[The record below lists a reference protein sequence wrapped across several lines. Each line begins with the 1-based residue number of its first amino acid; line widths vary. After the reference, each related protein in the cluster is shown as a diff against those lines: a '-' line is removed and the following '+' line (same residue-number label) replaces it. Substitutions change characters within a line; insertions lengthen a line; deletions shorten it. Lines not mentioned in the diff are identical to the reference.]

1 MTHLT
6 PTAAHTGVQLY
17 RGIRYAQPPI
27 GALRFAPP
35 VAHGTDGHAATGH
48 TGIAPQSP
56 SRLRNVMG
64 DFADPQ
70 SEDCLNLSVWT
81 PAADHARRPVLFWIH
96 GGAFMSGAG
105 ALGWYDG
112 SHLSAEGDLVVV
124 SPNYRLGALG
134 FLHQAGLSDGNLG
147 LLDLELALQ
156 WVRLNIH
163 RYGGD
168 PDRITVMGQSA
179 GAWSAALMVA
189 RMKAEAPSI
198 HQLILQS
205 GPLGVSPALPESATV
220 MAQAFLHALA
230 PGATRAQALQHARAA
245 SVPAILEAQGA
256 AIRAIGN
263 SLTPPGHP
271 GLPFGPVA
279 DGRVVPGLADYRA
292 YLAQAA
298 GRVPVLVGW
307 TRDEMS
313 AFQAADPG
321 SAEDRANAAT
331 ARAVFET
338 PSRQWASQARRA
350 GRPAYAFSFDWAP
363 SDSRFGAC
371 HCIELPFVFGSQA
384 AFAGAPMLGDEP
396 AVSIDNLSRRVRAA
410 WLAFVR
416 HGDPNAAGPQG
427 LPDWPLVADFDGPVM
442 HIDTRCHVSAP
453 RTQPARSTPVPST
466 LSIPRSSPP

>member
-1 MTHLT
+1 MTYHT
-6 PTAAHTGVQLY
+6 PAAAPTSAPTRTDGVELY
-17 RGIRYAQPPI
+17 RGIRYAQPPV

-35 VAHGTDGHAATGH
+35 VALAPGPGGPSATGH

-64 DFADPQ
+64 DFGDAQ

-81 PAADHARRPVLFWIH
+81 PAADQARRPVVFWIH

-112 SHLSAEGDLVVV
+112 SRLSAEGDVVVV

-134 FLHQAGLSDGNLG
+134 FLHCAGLSDGNLG

-156 WVRLNIH
+156 WVRSNIH

-179 GAWSAALMVA
+179 GAWSAVLMVA
-189 RMKAEAPSI
+189 RMREEAPPI

-205 GPLGVSPALPESATV
+205 GPLGVTPALPETATV

-230 PGATRAQALQHARAA
+230 PGASAAEALEQARIA

-256 AIRAIGN
+256 AIRAIGS

-271 GLPFGPVA
+271 AVPFGPVA
-279 DGRVVPGLADYRA
+279 DGRVVPGQSGYGA
-292 YLAQAA
+292 YLARAA
-298 GRVPVLVGW
+298 ARVPVLVGW

-313 AFQAADPG
+313 AFLAAVPG
-321 SAEDRANAAT
+321 SAEDQANSTT

-338 PSRQWASQARRA
+338 PSRQWAARARQA
-350 GRPAYAFSFDWAP
+350 GQPAYAFSFDWAP
-363 SDSRFGAC
+363 ADSRFGAC

-384 AFAGAPMLGDEP
+384 AFAGAPMLGDVP
-396 AVSIDNLSRRVRAA
+396 ADRIEMLSQRVRSA
-410 WLAFVR
+410 WLAFVQK
-416 HGDPNAAGPQG
+416 GDPNAAGPQG
-427 LPDWPLVADFDGPVM
+427 LPAWPLVADIDGPVM
-442 HIDTRCHVSAP
+442 HIDTHSQASAH
-453 RTQPARSTPVPST
+453 RTQPA
-466 LSIPRSSPP
+466 